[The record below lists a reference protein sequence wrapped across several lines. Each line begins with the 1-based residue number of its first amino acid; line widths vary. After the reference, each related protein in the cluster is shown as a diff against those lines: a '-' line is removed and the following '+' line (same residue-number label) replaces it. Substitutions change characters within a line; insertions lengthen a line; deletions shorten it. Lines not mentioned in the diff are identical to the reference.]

1 MIASSYQQLG
11 WLAPRSADAQ
21 TAPATIMPPI
31 TSSNPE
37 DSETISLSLAE
48 MRQRVDELAA
58 NQDQVIREITTK
70 LQVAK
75 QEILDKMSA
84 PSPQLATAPPR
95 TPASPAPHT
104 APVR

>member
-1 MIASSYQQLG
+1 
-11 WLAPRSADAQ
+11 
-21 TAPATIMPPI
+21 MPPI

-37 DSETISLSLAE
+37 EFETISLGLAE

-58 NQDQVIREITTK
+58 NQDQIIREITTK

-95 TPASPAPHT
+95 ALHT

>member
-1 MIASSYQQLG
+1 MIAESYPQLG
-11 WLAPRSADAQ
+11 WLASRPTDAQ
-21 TAPATIMPPI
+21 TAPATITPPI

-37 DSETISLSLAE
+37 ELETISLSLAGI
-48 MRQRVDELAA
+48 RRRVDEFAA
-58 NQDQVIREITTK
+58 NQEQIIRDITTN
-70 LQVAK
+70 LQVTK

-95 TPASPAPHT
+95 TPALPAPRT